1 MILFKLINSQT
12 GEVIIDIKS
21 KNKTEL
27 KKEIKQ
33 NIKSLELDCRIYTEN
48 LEYNEIEIIN
58 SDGDFIAVGYDIDKD
73 LKVESIKISY
83 STE

>member
-12 GEVIIDIKS
+12 GEVIIDIQS
-21 KNKTEL
+21 KNKTEF
-27 KKEIKQ
+27 KKEVKQ
-33 NIKSLELDCRIYTEN
+33 NIKSLELECRICTEN
-48 LEYNEIEIIN
+48 LMYNEIEIIN

-83 STE
+83 STK